1 MSEAI
6 DCINL
11 GELEARARKLLPQM
25 AYDYY
30 AGAAITRDLVRL
42 L

>member
-1 MSEAI
+1 
-6 DCINL
+6 L

-30 AGAAITRDLVRL
+30 AGGAAVIGTQSVSAQTTE
-42 L
+42 